1 VAGGAEILRY
11 PAGRY
16 PNGDDGSP
24 SPPRLAADLLILIGA
39 VLLAASLPLI
49 ALRFLSLKPGLFP
62 FLVAGVIAGAY
73 LLRNPRWIVPSYIGL
88 VWTSIDAV
96 YFGGLPS
103 PIETGGLVLL
113 GFATY
118 QAVLRFGYAKEV
130 LIVCAFLVL
139 PLLAAGIVSPDG
151 MHIPV
156 EQLKNIVFLFIVA
169 LIVRSIEDVDHAA
182 ITLACVGVFLGAGSI
197 YSVFVHPTPLF
208 PLKAPDIQFIPITPR
223 AAGPVGDPN
232 FFALVMAALVPFGMY
247 LVARGA
253 KRQLLGILSVL
264 VVLGGVFATGSRGGM
279 IAAGAGIVGAG
290 LIMPVFRIRV
300 AAAAVVIGAI
310 IALPLFA
317 AQTQDAN
324 ARSVEGRL
332 TENLVAVAMFAD
344 YPVTGVGPGN
354 FPIHYRDYS
363 RNIGND
369 PRTDR
374 EAHSLPLE
382 VAAEQGLAGIIG
394 FTLAF
399 LTVFRFAYARGVWRL
414 LIGRTVTLSIVSYM
428 IASLFLHGSEI
439 RLLWVLLGMLLGLG
453 WAAKEKPPRTLLG

>member
-1 VAGGAEILRY
+1 MAGGAETLRY

-16 PNGDDGSP
+16 PNGGNGNP
-24 SPPRLAADLLILIGA
+24 PGPRLAADLLILIGA

-62 FLVAGVIAGAY
+62 FLVVGVIGGAY

-103 PIETGGLVLL
+103 PIETSGMLLL
-113 GFATY
+113 GFAVY
-118 QAVLRFGYAKEV
+118 QAALRFGYAKEV
-130 LIVCAFLVL
+130 LVVCAFLVL
-139 PLLAAGIVSPDG
+139 PLLAAGLVSPDG
-151 MHIPV
+151 MEVPV
-156 EQLKNIVFLFIVA
+156 PQLKNIAFLFIVA

-197 YSVFVHPTPLF
+197 FSVFVHPTPLF
-208 PLKAPDIQFIPITPR
+208 PLKANDIPFIPITPR

-232 FFALVMAALVPFGMY
+232 FFALVMASLVPFGMY
-247 LVARGA
+247 LIARGA
-253 KRQLLGILSVL
+253 RRQLLGILSVL

-279 IAAGAGIVGAG
+279 IASGAAIVGAG

-300 AAAAVVIGAI
+300 AAATVVIGAI

-344 YPVTGVGPGN
+344 YPVTGVGPGM
-354 FPIHYRDYS
+354 FPDHYRDYS

-369 PRTDR
+369 PRTER

-382 VAAEQGLAGIIG
+382 VAAEQGLAGLIG

-414 LIGRTVTLSIVSYM
+414 LIGRTVTLSIVTYM